1 MECERISQ
9 QERRY
14 EKRKLEDRLQLNR
27 KNKKQKIADGKSHE
41 MEPWEVHNRQMHQSV
56 EECLKQFHD
65 NIAGG
70 PLFVCFCHQTWFRKS
85 VSVLKNTN
93 IVTSSLNY
101 CTKLKSV
108 NNEEWICH
116 TCLSALK
123 DHKVPK
129 LSVANG
135 MKWPNKPPELDLHQ
149 LEERL
154 IGLRIPFMQIREL
167 PRGGQYSLK
176 GNVINVPVDIQPTV
190 NSLPRPM
197 DENFTIAIQL
207 KKKVWYKKIDFK
219 ENVRPMRVL
228 TALHWLLTNS
238 DMYKNSGIT
247 VDNDWFQTVTEKAE
261 DTVRELLEVSIQNSN
276 PYININIPVLDK
288 DKTVPSLAEDGD
300 KGDEYESDGFS
311 EVDSNEHVGNVD
323 TLVDDATIEN
333 KFDQVLTFAPGEGRN
348 PLSLYQHTDA
358 EYLCFPSIFCGQRR
372 SDKTE
377 RTTLVH
383 YSDIVKWELR
393 SIDRRAAQSVPNI
406 FFKHKKR
413 QMKQISDKVNLEVRR
428 CKSKGK
434 KITAADARD
443 PAYLERLVKLDE
455 GYCIFRQLRNSPAYL
470 EKKEERHICNDQAA
484 VFTNLVCIFVSS

>member
-1 MECERISQ
+1 
-9 QERRY
+9 
-14 EKRKLEDRLQLNR
+14 
-27 KNKKQKIADGKSHE
+27 
-41 MEPWEVHNRQMHQSV
+41 
-56 EECLKQFHD
+56 
-65 NIAGG
+65 
-70 PLFVCFCHQTWFRKS
+70 
-85 VSVLKNTN
+85 
-93 IVTSSLNY
+93 
-101 CTKLKSV
+101 
-108 NNEEWICH
+108 
-116 TCLSALK
+116 
-123 DHKVPK
+123 
-129 LSVANG
+129 
-135 MKWPNKPPELDLHQ
+135 
-149 LEERL
+149 
-154 IGLRIPFMQIREL
+154 MQIREL

-190 NSLPRPM
+190 NSLPRPL

-207 KKKVWYKKIDFK
+207 KKKVSYKKIDFK

-228 TALHWLLTNS
+228 TALHWLLNNS

-247 VDNDWFQTVTEKAE
+247 VDNDWFQTVTESAE
-261 DTVRELLEVSIQNSN
+261 DTVREFLEVSIQNSN
-276 PYININIPVLDK
+276 PDININIPVMDK

-300 KGDEYESDGFS
+300 KGDGYESDGFS

-348 PLSLYQHTDA
+348 PLSLYQDTDA

-372 SDKTE
+372 PDKTE

-406 FFKHKKR
+406 FFKHKKL
-413 QMKQISDKVNLEVRR
+413 QMKQISDKVNLAVRR

-434 KITAADARD
+434 KITAAEARD

-470 EKKEERHICNDQAA
+470 EKRKKDIFAMIRQLSLP
-484 VFTNLVCIFVSS
+484 TWFVSLSAADTRWNDLLKMLAKLNDAVEYSDKEVEALTWQERTRLVQKDPVTCSRYFDHRIQEFLNTVLKSEIEPIGKVADFFYRVEFQQRGSPHIHMLIWIERAPKLEKTQTKK